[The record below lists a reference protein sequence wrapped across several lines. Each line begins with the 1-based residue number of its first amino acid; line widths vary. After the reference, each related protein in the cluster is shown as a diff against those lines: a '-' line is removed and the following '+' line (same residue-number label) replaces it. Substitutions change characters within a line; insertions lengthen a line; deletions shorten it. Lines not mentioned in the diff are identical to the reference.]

1 MRDELGYSLSPA
13 MTSPAKRTVEHVR
26 IGAYLH
32 SRRDL
37 YRVEAVNG
45 DYALMEDCRSGELI
59 DMPLRELRDLT
70 PVEPTGRGRRSRGPA
85 NP

>member
-1 MRDELGYSLSPA
+1 
-13 MTSPAKRTVEHVR
+13 MTSPAKRTLKQVR

-45 DYALMEDCRSGELI
+45 GYAVMEDCRSGELI
-59 DMPLRELRDLT
+59 EMPLRELRDLT
-70 PVEPTGRGRRSRGPA
+70 PVEPTGRGRRSRRPA

>member
-1 MRDELGYSLSPA
+1 
-13 MTSPAKRTVEHVR
+13 MTSPAKRTLKQVR

-45 DYALMEDCRSGELI
+45 GYAVMEDCRV
-59 DMPLRELRDLT
+59 T
-70 PVEPTGRGRRSRGPA
+70 
-85 NP
+85 